1 MSIQLIASSGRR
13 AFAVKEAAA
22 LIGVSRSMLYVLIKS
37 GALRTIKLGG
47 RRLIPRDE
55 IEALLAG
62 LVR

>member
-1 MSIQLIASSGRR
+1 MSIQLIASNGRR
-13 AFAVKEAAA
+13 AFAVKEAVA
-22 LIGVSRSMLYVLIKS
+22 LIAASRSMLYVLIKN

>member
-1 MSIQLIASSGRR
+1 MGIQLIASGGPR
-13 AFAVKEAAA
+13 AFGVKEAAA
-22 LIGVSRSMLYVLIKS
+22 LIGVSRSMLYVLIKN